1 MYIYICM
8 IHMHFVL
15 ISPPTH
21 PIYTFFCHVITYVC
35 MCVYIYKV
43 ATAFYTFQEALFRH
57 ALSLVIP

>member
-21 PIYTFFCHVITYVC
+21 PIYTFLPCDHIRMYVC
-35 MCVYIYKV
+35 LYIQGGDGILH
-43 ATAFYTFQEALFRH
+43 FPR
-57 ALSLVIP
+57 SPI